1 MTTVFLRKIEYFQG
15 VLFLTTNR
23 KQDFDEAFKS
33 RIHVTISYGDLSDE
47 AQSMIWEQL
56 ITTNK
61 DVQKDDSWTGA
72 YSALGKLKLNVS
84 SLRLSL
90 DRSTSLMDP
99 GRAGPSRTS
108 CGLLSHTPTLMGRY
122 SVFVMF

>member
-61 DVQKDDSWTGA
+61 DVQKDDSWTADA

-84 SLRLSL
+84 NLHLSLRRFNVSN
-90 DRSTSLMDP
+90 RP
-99 GRAGPSRTS
+99 W
-108 CGLLSHTPTLMGRY
+108 
-122 SVFVMF
+122 